1 MACTYSILAFTSPV
15 LSISA
20 NNATNQLYKECYSN
34 DRLSFLHI
42 DVDQLFKTTPLQE
55 LHKQNKVE
63 SLTKVH
69 DESLTKDLIKSVHY
83 SDAIRLVLV
92 YKYGGF
98 YSDLDMVI
106 LKPLTKFRN
115 VLSCDENGSEE
126 YKDVKDQ
133 PDDFLGKKVSNAI
146 FHFEKEH
153 VFINECLQRFATN
166 FDGKWGS
173 GGTSIFRSLNNS
185 EIVIVKLHNRR
196 ARPFP
201 KEPECNLPNV

>member
-1 MACTYSILAFTSPV
+1 MASTDSFSAFTSPV
-15 LSISA
+15 LNSLA
-20 NNATNQLYKECYSN
+20 NNATNQLYKESYSN
-34 DRLSFLHI
+34 GKLSFLHI
-42 DVDQLFKTTPLQE
+42 DVDQLFKATPLQE
-55 LHKQNKVE
+55 LHEQNKFE

-106 LKPLTKFRN
+106 LKPLTELRN

-133 PDDFLGKKVSNAI
+133 PEDFLGKKVSNAI

-153 VFINECLQRFATN
+153 VFVNQCLQSFANN

-173 GGTSIFRSLNNS
+173 GGKHIYNLVILKIFSWANQLQGQTCSKR
-185 EIVIVKLHNRR
+185 V
-196 ARPFP
+196 
-201 KEPECNLPNV
+201 